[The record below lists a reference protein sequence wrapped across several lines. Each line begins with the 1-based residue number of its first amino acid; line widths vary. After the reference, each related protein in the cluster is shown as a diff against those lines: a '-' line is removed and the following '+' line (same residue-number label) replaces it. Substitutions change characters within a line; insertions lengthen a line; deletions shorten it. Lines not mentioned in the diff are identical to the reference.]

1 LRTFPC
7 RSRICNIFKVK
18 MDGGMLPKRRFCEK
32 FEFSRYTIW
41 VPNVDGMG
49 PEKEFPPVETS
60 SKEATLPSCFGKD
73 PLSSLARFQ
82 APQDC

>member
-1 LRTFPC
+1 LVEVVPVQV
-7 RSRICNIFKVK
+7 RICNIFKLK
-18 MDGGMLPKRRFCEK
+18 MDGGMLPERRFCEK

-60 SKEATLPSCFGKD
+60 SKETTLPSCSGRD
-73 PLSSLARFQ
+73 PLS
-82 APQDC
+82 